1 MQPEN
6 LASADIAKL
15 AILVRRFNASF
26 EAQQKRDSETIAGLV
41 RVLRNPRSDAARA
54 DVDAFREIVKQL
66 IREDSHMLAM
76 RQ

>member
-1 MQPEN
+1 LTTYPRP
-6 LASADIAKL
+6 DIAKL
-15 AILVRRFNASF
+15 AHLAKRFHRSLA
-26 EAQQKRDSETIAGLV
+26 AQQKRDAETIAGLV
-41 RVLRNPRSDAARA
+41 SALRNPRSDAASV